1 MPHTAR
7 HTVLQIYEKK
17 LICGSFPGKK
27 HTQETNVQTILHIVN
42 AKRKPTKATPAKQP
56 NKMTSNTIE
65 RDAAKAAS
73 LLLIGNYK

>member
-27 HTQETNVQTILHIVN
+27 HTQETNVQTILHIV
-42 AKRKPTKATPAKQP
+42 KQQTSIKIMAFIPITYFFCNFANP
-56 NKMTSNTIE
+56 NFQ
-65 RDAAKAAS
+65 
-73 LLLIGNYK
+73 